1 MNKYIKALLLLLF
14 FIFSP
19 LQAGK
24 KIMPLGDSITWDW
37 HYNDGRTDAY
47 RHGYRNY
54 LWYKLQDTGYEVDFV
69 GSKNNG
75 GAINPKFD
83 GNNEGYTGYTTYKI
97 ADLVYNRLQRY
108 TPDIILLHI
117 GTNDSLN
124 HSSSDLSGLESI
136 LDEID
141 RYEKTYH
148 REVKVI
154 LARIVPL
161 PKMGSWVSTYNQ
173 NLDSLT
179 AERIKNGDDIV
190 VVNMN
195 VVTSLID
202 GIHPTSSGY
211 QQMANIWFGALKE
224 LLKDDYGWL
233 VPINNL
239 ILNP

>member
-1 MNKYIKALLLLLF
+1 M
-14 FIFSP
+14 FSP
-19 LQAGK
+19 LQAEK

-37 HYNDGRTDAY
+37 HYSDGRTDAY

-75 GAINPKFD
+75 GAINPIFD
-83 GNNEGYTGYTTYKI
+83 GHNEGYTGYTTHQI
-97 ADLVYNRLQRY
+97 ASLVYGKLVSAN
-108 TPDIILLHI
+108 PNIILLHI
-117 GTNDSLN
+117 GTNDSMYN
-124 HSSSDLSGLESI
+124 NTGDTSGLESI
-136 LDEID
+136 LNEID

-161 PKMGSWVSTYNQ
+161 PKAGNWVTKFNN
-173 NLDSLT
+173 NLDSM
-179 AERIKNGDDIV
+179 AANRINNGDDIV

-239 ILNP
+239 ILDS